1 MIYLDTNIYIYAFC
15 NNVDDQNQKVI
26 SQKILREAVKE
37 KKLVVSELILYEFPF
52 VARKL
57 KEDEQS
63 IVNNLK
69 FLSKYKYDSPN
80 ISDMV
85 INLLEKNSLF
95 KDSFDVYHVCFS
107 NYYNCHEL
115 VTFDKGFNR
124 FRDFS
129 MTDIRV
135 L

>member
-1 MIYLDTNIYIYAFC
+1 VIYLDTNIYIYAFC

-37 KKLVVSELILYEFPF
+37 KK
-52 VARKL
+52 
-57 KEDEQS
+57 
-63 IVNNLK
+63 
-69 FLSKYKYDSPN
+69 
-80 ISDMV
+80 
-85 INLLEKNSLF
+85 
-95 KDSFDVYHVCFS
+95 FDVYHVCFS

>member
-1 MIYLDTNIYIYAFC
+1 VIYLDTNIYIYAFC
-15 NNVDDQNQKVI
+15 NNVDDQNQKAI

-37 KKLVVSELILYEFPF
+37 KKLVVSELILYEFAF

-69 FLSKYKYDSPN
+69 FLSKYKYDSSN